1 VCVCVCERE
10 RERERDVKV
19 SCDIYKDTLFCLLLS
34 DEWLALF
41 SA

>member
-1 VCVCVCERE
+1 VC
-10 RERERDVKV
+10 DVKV
-19 SCDIYKDTLFCLLLS
+19 PCDIYHDTLFCLLLS